1 MGPNQ
6 KHLFEIFPTF
16 KVLRFDPNV
25 SEIVE
30 RPVAK
35 IKDEHEFLGLAAVPE
50 INTPSRVLV
59 SKTLEINNDHEF
71 LGLAEVP
78 EIKSEPSDEDSFA
91 IVPRYHGPGP
101 SSSKPDE
108 SIRSEISFTEGEFVL
123 KKEEGMVTSTPKP
136 QVN

>member
-6 KHLFEIFPTF
+6 KHLFEIFQTF

-35 IKDEHEFLGLAAVPE
+35 IKDEHEFLGLTAVPE

-59 SKTLEINNDHEF
+59 SKVDN
-71 LGLAEVP
+71 
-78 EIKSEPSDEDSFA
+78 
-91 IVPRYHGPGP
+91 
-101 SSSKPDE
+101 
-108 SIRSEISFTEGEFVL
+108 
-123 KKEEGMVTSTPKP
+123 
-136 QVN
+136 